1 MTKILPQRT
10 KKMKLKYDFVVNN
23 VAGETVAVSVGN
35 SGFNGYIK
43 LNETG
48 AFIFNQLKSDTTRED
63 IITALGNAYPDATEA
78 DVAES
83 VDELIE
89 QLKKADLLA

>member
-1 MTKILPQRT
+1 
-10 KKMKLKYDFVVNN
+10 MKLKYDFVVNK
-23 VAGETVAVSVGN
+23 VAGEIVAVSVGNN

-48 AFIFNQLKSDTTRED
+48 AFIFDALKRDTTREEV
-63 IITALGNAYPDATEA
+63 IASLGNAYPDATDDEL
-78 DVAES
+78 AES

-89 QLKKADLLA
+89 QLKKADLLI